1 MSEIDYK
8 YTIDDIAKKFN
19 VTSETVRRWCREKK
33 IKFLKLPG
41 QKGEYRFSEENIND
55 FVAMLNS
62 QPIAEEDKILSDK

>member
-1 MSEIDYK
+1 MSEVDYK

-19 VTSETVRRWCREKK
+19 VTSETVRRWCREGK

-55 FVAMLNS
+55 FVAILNS
-62 QPIAEEDKILSDK
+62 QPITEEDKILSDK